1 MFQGMSM
8 FDVASNENAGIRD
21 RALQAAQLGRGRVAV
36 YAAGLEGGMMAQ
48 GLARMA
54 GMKTPEEE
62 KSEAINTIMSQNA
75 NRDPNSPTDLLHI
88 SRQFVAAGLPNY
100 AQQFRD
106 KAREVEVKNTTMGQT
121 DRELDQRDTRQAFDE
136 KKLTADTS
144 YRTSSLELQSRDLKF
159 RTEKEEARAAEVKAA
174 LERNKNVGDVRT
186 LTDTEGNTVLGQVT
200 ADDDGTMSV
209 RMITQDVVET
219 SMSGGATQGAK
230 TTTSSGDFAYNKDGA
245 IIVKAAEIEDVDP
258 TDISQGEKDIY
269 AQLNASY
276 EDAFT
281 DESYIGEGTR
291 LAIPSTGD
299 YQFLEGA
306 DPANPVFKMNWMF
319 DSVIQQAESM
329 GSEINSMYDLY
340 IDSSGKPRPATEAIM
355 RNNGMGGDYEAN
367 LAKFL
372 EQGDTTAFS
381 LEGRQAL
388 MNSGDF
394 PLIDAGLTT
403 PIMFD
408 IKLKNDVVNQAT
420 NQTLAKKGQTLEE
433 VIFNAKGNDIS
444 FREMTDNNITGITGA
459 TNVQNGIGDNL
470 IQKLVKGIVSNDE
483 AFAAVPELTGT
494 APKVE
499 PNYGNQNIANQT
511 VTAQTMNAIDNSDV
525 VMGDTTA
532 FDEVVKEN
540 GNIIADTAR
549 DIKKFVVNIFKPK
562 EHKDSAPKNP
572 IKSGFGSDAWSLG
585 LLKTKVTQF
594 DTAEKNEDGKYTL
607 KMPQFIEV
615 KNEKTRKA
623 FQDWKF
629 RNFNYFQK
637 QGITLPNARVMPK

>member
-1 MFQGMSM
+1 MAEGMFQGMSG

-21 RALQAAQLGRGRVAV
+21 RALQMAQLGRGRVAV

-62 KSEAINTIMSQNA
+62 KSEAVNTIMSQNA

-144 YRTSSLELQSRDLKF
+144 YRTSSLELQDKDLTF
-159 RTEKEEARAAEVKAA
+159 RTEKEETRINELAKQLELNAEELKRKLA
-174 LERNKNVGDVRT
+174 LGEFQEIVGKD
-186 LTDTEGNTVLGQVT
+186 GNTALYQITSDNAGNVSIKPVT
-200 ADDDGTMSV
+200 
-209 RMITQDVVET
+209 IDVVQAT
-219 SMSGGATQGAK
+219 SGGGATSSS
-230 TTTSSGDFAYNKDGA
+230 TTNPSTSSSNVGYQSDGA
-245 IIVKAAEIEDVDP
+245 LITKYAATDPAEEIDADADKIYKNLQTQYEA
-258 TDISQGEKDIY
+258 TFKDE
-269 AQLNASY
+269 Q
-276 EDAFT
+276 F
-281 DESYIGEGTR
+281 IGEGTQ
-291 LAIPSTGD
+291 LAVPQTGEFSNLDAVPSELD
-299 YQFLEGA
+299 YMVYE
-306 DPANPVFKMNWMF
+306 VMKR
-319 DSVIQQAESM
+319 AESY
-329 GSEINSMYDLY
+329 GGEIDSMYDLY
-340 IDSSGKPRPATEAIM
+340 MGAGSEAMEAVMKGNGLGKLWEQNKTEF
-355 RNNGMGGDYEAN
+355 E
-367 LAKFL
+367 KS
-372 EQGDTTAFS
+372 GDTTLYS
-381 LEGRQAL
+381 MEGRD
-388 MNSGDF
+388 G
-394 PLIDAGLTT
+394 LINGVLNGIVGS

-408 IKLKNDVVNQAT
+408 VKLTENLTDEN
-420 NQTLAKKGQTLEE
+420 NNIIAKAGETFDSAMARVMGQ
-433 VIFNAKGNDIS
+433 DIS
-444 FREMTDNNITGITGA
+444 SATTNAEGNITKLGAPESTFNLSVDAVRGIA
-459 TNVQNGIGDNL
+459 S
-470 IQKLVKGIVSNDE
+470 KLMEDK
-483 AFAAVPELTGT
+483 AFDFLPELTGT

-540 GNIIADTAR
+540 GNIIADTVK
-549 DIKKFVVNIFKPK
+549 DIKKFVINILKPK
-562 EHKDSAPKNP
+562 EHKDSAPENQ

-594 DTAEKNEDGKYTL
+594 DTAEKNEDGRYTL